1 MRIAMTDR
9 FVAGAKGVIDGQ
21 AEYFD
26 AKVRGL
32 SLRVSAGGT
41 RAWNFHYTDP
51 AGRRRRLT
59 LGSYPSMPLVA
70 ARAAGVEAAGTVADL
85 VESYLTKHV
94 QPNLRQA
101 AQVERR
107 LRKNVIPVIGTVKL
121 ADLHR
126 RDINRAIDLILA
138 RKTPAQANSVHADL
152 RAFCDGRFGAAMLIA
167 IRSPECPRPPRPV
180 IATARSP
187 RPKSPKCGASFPS
200 YRPMRSMCFG
210 FA

>member
-1 MRIAMTDR
+1 
-9 FVAGAKGVIDGQ
+9 
-21 AEYFD
+21 
-26 AKVRGL
+26 VRGL

-70 ARAAGVEAAGTVADL
+70 ARAAGVEARALVEAGADPSGRKVAAGTVADL